1 MSQRSEAA
9 RSKRKTADGSTDRL
23 SGLPEGLLLDL
34 LSFLPSRD
42 AVRTCVLARR
52 WCNLWKEVPALR
64 ITPATTSGYCGASTL
79 NRFVN
84 DLLFFCNRLPLHV
97 AEFSSYGGDN
107 FDEAVQYL
115 ELWIHY
121 SLSCPV
127 AKLSVTS
134 HDKYQRWLLPKGL
147 ITSEH
152 LTALQLTRVKTQD
165 DLDFSSCVSLKHLK
179 MTDCGIY
186 CDRIMSP
193 SLKRLMIAQCH
204 FIGYARTQIYA
215 SNLIL
220 LLLVDCMGMTPLLFI
235 FRKDLTRCP
244 VFSKLKTLLLNEW
257 CITNNL
263 GALICFLQHSPVL
276 EKLIIQFEPPEIHER
291 LVEIGGSYDLRKQ
304 SLVLKDLNVEVRC
317 DDGDERVH
325 KVLDVLGSYGLSP
338 EKFKIQRP
346 PILTRARFD
355 DTWTSGKFQS
365 AASEF
370 RSEFQISD
378 QLQMSTT
385 LLLFGQLFSGSDS

>member
-1 MSQRSEAA
+1 MSQGSEAA
-9 RSKRKTADGSTDRL
+9 RSKRKTADGSADRL

-52 WCNLWKEVPALR
+52 WRNLWKEVPALR
-64 ITPATTSGYCGASTL
+64 ITPATTSGYCGASAL

-84 DLLFFCNRLPLHV
+84 DLLFFRNRLPLHV

-115 ELWIHY
+115 ELWIRY
-121 SLSCPV
+121 TLSCPV

-193 SLKRLMIAQCH
+193 S
-204 FIGYARTQIYA
+204 
-215 SNLIL
+215 
-220 LLLVDCMGMTPLLFI
+220 
-235 FRKDLTRCP
+235 
-244 VFSKLKTLLLNEW
+244 
-257 CITNNL
+257 
-263 GALICFLQHSPVL
+263 
-276 EKLIIQFEPPEIHER
+276 
-291 LVEIGGSYDLRKQ
+291 
-304 SLVLKDLNVEVRC
+304 
-317 DDGDERVH
+317 
-325 KVLDVLGSYGLSP
+325 
-338 EKFKIQRP
+338 
-346 PILTRARFD
+346 
-355 DTWTSGKFQS
+355 
-365 AASEF
+365 
-370 RSEFQISD
+370 
-378 QLQMSTT
+378 
-385 LLLFGQLFSGSDS
+385 

>member
-1 MSQRSEAA
+1 
-9 RSKRKTADGSTDRL
+9 
-23 SGLPEGLLLDL
+23 
-34 LSFLPSRD
+34 
-42 AVRTCVLARR
+42 VLARR
-52 WCNLWKEVPALR
+52 WRNLWKEVPALR
-64 ITPATTSGYCGASTL
+64 ITPATTSGYCGASAL

-84 DLLFFCNRLPLHV
+84 DLLFFRNRLPLHV

-107 FDEAVQYL
+107 FDEVVQHL
-115 ELWIHY
+115 ELWIRY

-220 LLLVDCMGMTPLLFI
+220 LLLVDCMGMTPLLVSMPYLVEAFI
-235 FRKDLTRCP
+235 RLGYCNDFCKHSYEIGDCGDESCWGCQFYEDNYGNNNCILLHGLSSCTNLELTAA
-244 VFSKLKTLLLNEW
+244 T
-257 CITNNL
+257 
-263 GALICFLQHSPVL
+263 SPVCFPL
-276 EKLIIQFEPPEIHER
+276 ALNWFSLFAFHSV
-291 LVEIGGSYDLRKQ
+291 LTFV
-304 SLVLKDLNVEVRC
+304 SLVGTWNS
-317 DDGDERVH
+317 H
-325 KVLDVLGSYGLSP
+325 W
-338 EKFKIQRP
+338 KIC
-346 PILTRARFD
+346 
-355 DTWTSGKFQS
+355 SV
-365 AASEF
+365 
-370 RSEFQISD
+370 
-378 QLQMSTT
+378 
-385 LLLFGQLFSGSDS
+385 